1 MPYQCPIDVKI
12 SQSGSQVT
20 LDGGGDDVITAITS
34 HVDRLVLPG
43 RADFA
48 AWLFL
53 PIAMRRGCPLHIEGT
68 GSSTT
73 IRNAEKLSRI
83 WQAWVP
89 GHFDKVRVSFSKVVE
104 VETPEPGSGRDLC
117 FYSGG
122 LDSTYSILER
132 CLSGAEQDL
141 LTVHGMDYKLGD
153 DTRFERFI
161 EKTKRFAQLAGPE
174 RIIVR
179 IDAYPVYNR
188 HKVNLPDHHISH
200 IFALAG
206 AGFLHAKDHTRIRIA
221 ADATMAELLL
231 TMPWGSNSLT
241 NPLFDSGDRCLITDS
256 DQLSRSEKTSLV
268 LSSEE
273 ALASLTFCV
282 DYKFRPEN
290 CGQCAKCQRTKLM
303 FLARTGTVPEI
314 FIDMDIPIDWLRALN
329 FERVERRSISLFDIF
344 NTATAFGNSSLLPDF
359 ELNRKRFLRLCS
371 LRRHSR
377 SRRKTDGARRPS
389 H

>member
-1 MPYQCPIDVKI
+1 MNVTI
-12 SQSGSQVT
+12 SQAGSQVT

-53 PIAMRRGCPLHIEGT
+53 PIAMRKGCPLHIEGT

-132 CLSGAEQDL
+132 CLSGSEQDL
-141 LTVHGMDYKLGD
+141 LTVHGMDYKPGD
-153 DTRFERFI
+153 DARFARFL
-161 EKTKRFAQLAGPE
+161 EKTGAFARSASRE
-174 RIIVR
+174 RITVQL
-179 IDAYPVYNR
+179 DAYPLYNR
-188 HKVNLPDHHISH
+188 HKVNFPNHHISH

-206 AGFLHAKDHTRIRIA
+206 AGFLHAKDYARIRIA
-221 ADATMAELLL
+221 ADSTTAEVIL

-241 NPLFDSGDRCLITDS
+241 NPLFDSGDKRLETDS
-256 DQLSRSEKTSLV
+256 DQVTRCEKTSL
-268 LSSEE
+268 L
-273 ALASLTFCV
+273 LASKQALEALTFCV
-282 DYKFRPEN
+282 DYKSRPEN
-290 CGQCAKCQRTKLM
+290 CGACTKCQRTKLM
-303 FLARTGTVPEI
+303 FLARTGTVPDI
-314 FIDMDIPIDWLRALN
+314 FMDKSIPFDWLRALQ
-329 FERVERRSISLFDIF
+329 FEKSERQGIYLFDII
-344 NTATAFGNSSLLPDF
+344 NVATEFGNCDLLPDF
-359 ELNRKRFLRLCS
+359 DRNSKRLIRLSS
-371 LRRHSR
+371 LRRISKSKVR
-377 SRRKTDGARRPS
+377 L
-389 H
+389 